1 MVVTTAR
8 FSERTVGALVQRL
21 LARHAALSHCVESLR
36 LEVTEANRGRD
47 LSDLLDHQDPSADLD
62 TQTTLILVQRA
73 EDHLREVEQALD
85 RVAAGSYGFCLGC
98 GGGIPLERLRALP
111 AAAHCVECSRRPPDR
126 MRRIESVA
134 TAGEVV
140 Q

>member
-1 MVVTTAR
+1 MVVATPR
-8 FSERTVGALVQRL
+8 FTERTVGALVQGL
-21 LARHAALSHCVESLR
+21 LVRQAALFHCVESLR
-36 LEVTEANRGRD
+36 LEATEAHRGRD

-62 TQTTLILVQRA
+62 TQTTLIFAQRA

-111 AAAHCVECSRRPPDR
+111 AAALCIECRRRSPDR
-126 MRRIESVA
+126 VRRIGSA
-134 TAGEVV
+134 AIAGEVV